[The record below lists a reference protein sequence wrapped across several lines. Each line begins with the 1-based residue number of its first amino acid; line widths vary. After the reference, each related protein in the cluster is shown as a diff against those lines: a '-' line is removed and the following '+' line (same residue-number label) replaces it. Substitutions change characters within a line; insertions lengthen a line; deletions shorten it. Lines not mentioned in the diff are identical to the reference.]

1 MRGGCYAVP
10 LTVAH
15 LGSQLL
21 LVALVHAILLRNDA
35 VREQLAQ
42 PSELVQGRESQMAV
56 VHVVVSGHVM
66 QVGDFGEVVALVF
79 LLVEVFVDGLPALA
93 GGGGGLARLQAS
105 QCSMIGIRQEMNE
118 CMPYN
123 IHFMCCL

>member
-1 MRGGCYAVP
+1 MFR
-10 LTVAH
+10 
-15 LGSQLL
+15 S
-21 LVALVHAILLRNDA
+21 
-35 VREQLAQ
+35 
-42 PSELVQGRESQMAV
+42 SEFVVQGRESQMAW
-56 VHVVVSGHVM
+56 SYLVM
-66 QVGDFGEVVALVF
+66 SLQVGDFGEVVALVF